1 LGLPFCSMIIRYKDS
16 ELKHNEITNR
26 PEKTETQKTYEFKLH
41 KIYVPPANHPW
52 RKSYPHDSQYQQK
65 EEVGQEEKELLLTVT

>member
-1 LGLPFCSMIIRYKDS
+1 MIIRYKDS
-16 ELKHNEITNR
+16 DKEITNR
-26 PEKTETQKTYEFKLH
+26 PNKEEPQKTYEFKLY